1 MLTNLSD
8 QTDQTYRVLQPTNG
22 IRLRSKTIV
31 TEIKYG
37 FRERDDCGDDG
48 ANGHAHKY
56 ARLQNSVDT
65 SFAPRSSGP
74 SFTSLQRGSVC
85 LQHYGLRTINVTD
98 TVAGRKRKAAHQ
110 DEHKKARRP
119 KPPIPG
125 NADNPIAAFDRI
137 RIARL
142 GPGLPG

>member
-1 MLTNLSD
+1 VISNFSQ
-8 QTDQTYRVLQPTNG
+8 QTDRSYKVLQPTNG
-22 IRLRSKTIV
+22 KRLRSKTTV
-31 TEIKYG
+31 TETKYG
-37 FRERDDCGDDG
+37 ILEREDSGNDDADRQ
-48 ANGHAHKY
+48 AHKF

-119 KPPIPG
+119 RPPIPG